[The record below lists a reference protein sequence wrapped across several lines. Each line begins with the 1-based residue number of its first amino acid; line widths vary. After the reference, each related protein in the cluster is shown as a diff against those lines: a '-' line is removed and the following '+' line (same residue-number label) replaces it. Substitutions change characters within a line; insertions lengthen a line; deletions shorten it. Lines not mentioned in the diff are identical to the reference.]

1 MLAALALRLAASE
14 LCTQNPT
21 SRGQL
26 RTRPAD
32 GRPVPVPLVFA
43 ELKAEFTTLP
53 RDLSWLRFNARVLQE
68 AQCPTVPLLERLK
81 FLAIFSANLDEFF
94 KVRVAT
100 LRRLVKLKKKTR
112 AQLPQDRPKRLLAE
126 VLAEVQRQQ
135 QAFGHTFRDE
145 VLPALRQAGICLL
158 SEAELTAEQR
168 AWTQEYFEEH
178 VRDLLSPVVLD
189 DTLHQLFLKDQ
200 AVYLTF
206 FLAQPTAKTKKA
218 DAERVVLMELP
229 TKRHGG
235 RFVALPGGA
244 GTPTNPHCVLFLDD
258 VVRVGAASLFPTY
271 ERVTVNA
278 VKLSRDAELDIAEE
292 VSDDLLA
299 KIRSSLAKRATG
311 YPARLLF
318 DPETPKEV
326 LRAIKQKTG
335 IEDEELVEGSRYHN
349 FRDFFG
355 FPAFGRSDL
364 LNPAWPEPPHPT
376 LPRSGPLLPAVAQQD
391 HLLHPPYQ
399 RFEVVPRLL
408 REAARDPQVSSI
420 SITLYRVAPKSAV
433 AKALLK
439 AVKNGKQVTAVVEL
453 KARFDEESNLY
464 WAEKLQRAGA
474 NVLFTTPEMK
484 CHAKLLLIV
493 RRDEATATPRRFT
506 YLSTGNFNEATAHL
520 YADHGLF
527 TANEEIAA
535 DVDQVFRYFQ
545 TGQVPAHLHHLLVAP
560 FNLRKQLLRLIGAE
574 VERAKQG
581 EDAYIILKVNSL
593 EDPGMIAALYEAS
606 QAGVRV
612 ELLIR
617 GIGCLVPG
625 VPGQSASI
633 SQRGLLDRYL
643 EHARIYVFGNGGA
656 EKVYLSSADWM
667 TRNLDRRVEVAFPL
681 LDEARRAEVRHF
693 LDLERQDNV
702 KARDFDNHLPDVA
715 PGTPLLRAQEAQ
727 YAYAKRLARRRNGV
741 KS

>member
-1 MLAALALRLAASE
+1 M
-14 LCTQNPT
+14 
-21 SRGQL
+21 
-26 RTRPAD
+26 
-32 GRPVPVPLVFA
+32 
-43 ELKAEFTTLP
+43 KTLP

-68 AQCPTVPLLERLK
+68 AQCPEVPLLERLK

-126 VLAEVQRQQ
+126 VLAEVHRQQ
-135 QAFGHTFRDE
+135 ELFGHIFRQE
-145 VLPALRQAGICLL
+145 VLPALQAAGIRLL
-158 SEAELTAEQR
+158 SVEELTDKQR
-168 AWTQEYFEEH
+168 VWTQAYFEKN

-206 FLAQPTAKTKKA
+206 WLSQPVAEQRPKGAKKKA
-218 DAERVVLMELP
+218 HAERVVLMELP

-244 GTPTNPHCVLFLDD
+244 GTPADPHCVLFLDD
-258 VVRVGAASLFPTY
+258 VVRLGAPGLFPGY
-271 ERVTVNA
+271 NGVVVNA
-278 VKLSRDAELDIAEE
+278 IKLSRDAELDIEEE
-292 VSDDLLA
+292 VSGDLLA

-318 DPETPKEV
+318 DPDTPQAV

-335 IEDEELVEGSRYHN
+335 IADEELVEGSRYHN

-355 FPAFGRSDL
+355 FPDFGRTDL
-364 LNPAWPEPPHPT
+364 LNPAWPELPHPT
-376 LPRSGPLLPAVAQQD
+376 LPRTGPLLLALARRD

-399 RFEVVPRLL
+399 SFDAVPRLL
-408 REAARDPQVSSI
+408 REAAADPRVSAI

-433 AKALLK
+433 AKALIK
-439 AVKNGKQVTAVVEL
+439 AVKNGKQVTVVVEL

-464 WAEKLQRAGA
+464 WSEKLQRAGA
-474 NVLFTTPEMK
+474 HVIFTPPELK
-484 CHAKLLLIV
+484 CHAKLLLLT
-493 RRDEATATPRRFT
+493 RRDEAAGPPERYA
-506 YLSTGNFNEATAHL
+506 YLSSGNFNEATAGL

-527 TANEEIAA
+527 TAHPEIVAEA
-535 DVDQVFRYFQ
+535 DQVFRYFI
-545 TGQVPAHLHHLLVAP
+545 TGEEPAGLHHLLVAP
-560 FNLRKQLLRLIGAE
+560 FTLRAQLLKLIAAE
-574 VERAKQG
+574 AARAKKG
-581 EDAYIILKVNSL
+581 KPAAIILKVNSL
-593 EDPGMIAALYEAS
+593 EDTGMIAALYAAS
-606 QAGVRV
+606 QAGVRI

-625 VPGQSASI
+625 EPGLSETI

-643 EHARIYVFGNGGA
+643 EHARIYVFGHGDA
-656 EKVYLSSADWM
+656 EKVYVSSADWM
-667 TRNLDRRVEVAFPL
+667 GRNLDRRVEVAFPI
-681 LDEARRAEVRHF
+681 LDPALRAEVRHL
-693 LDLERQDNV
+693 LDLERADNV
-702 KARDFDNHLPDVA
+702 KARDFANNYVQPAAGEPRV
-715 PGTPLLRAQEAQ
+715 RAQEAEYQ
-727 YAYAKRLARRRNGV
+727 YLKKLAGRRRTA

>member
-1 MLAALALRLAASE
+1 M
-14 LCTQNPT
+14 
-21 SRGQL
+21 
-26 RTRPAD
+26 
-32 GRPVPVPLVFA
+32 
-43 ELKAEFTTLP
+43 KTLP

-68 AQCPTVPLLERLK
+68 AQCATVPLLERLK

-112 AQLPQDRPKRLLAE
+112 AQLPQERPKRLLAE
-126 VLAEVQRQQ
+126 VLAEVHRQQ
-135 QAFGHTFRDE
+135 EEFGRTFRE
-145 VLPALRQAGICLL
+145 VLLPELRAAGIRLL
-158 SEAELTAEQR
+158 TSEELTDDQCD
-168 AWTQEYFEEH
+168 WVKIYFEEK

-206 FLAQPTAKTKKA
+206 DLTKPLAVAGKKKKA
-218 DAERVVLMELP
+218 TTERVVIMELP

-244 GTPTNPHCVLFLDD
+244 GTADDPHLVLFLDD
-258 VVRVGAASLFPTY
+258 VVRAGAASLFPGY
-271 ERVTVNA
+271 EQVQVHA

-292 VSDDLLA
+292 VSGDLMA
-299 KIRSSLAKRATG
+299 KIKSSLAKRTTG

-318 DPETPKEV
+318 DPATPKSV
-326 LRAIKQKTG
+326 LKALKQKTG

-355 FPAFGRSDL
+355 FPNFGRTDL
-364 LNPAWPEPPHPT
+364 LNPSWPELPHPS
-376 LPRSGPLLPAVAQQD
+376 LPRTGPLLPAIAQRD
-391 HLLHPPYQ
+391 HLLHPPFQ
-399 RFEVVPRLL
+399 SFDVVPRLL
-408 REAARDPQVSSI
+408 REAAHDPRVSAI

-453 KARFDEESNLY
+453 KARFDEESNLH

-474 NVLFTTPEMK
+474 HVIFTPPELK
-484 CHAKLLLIV
+484 CHAKLLLIT
-493 RRDEATATPRRFT
+493 RREEASDEPRRYA
-506 YLSTGNFNEATAHL
+506 YLSSGNFNEATAHL

-527 TANEEIAA
+527 TANPDLTAE
-535 DVDQVFRYFQ
+535 VDQVFRYFL
-545 TGQVPAHLHHLLVAP
+545 TGEVPHHLHHLLVAP
-560 FNLRKQLLRLIGAE
+560 FTLRKQLLKLIAAE
-574 VERAKQG
+574 AARAKKG
-581 EDAYIILKVNSL
+581 EEAYILLKVNSL
-593 EDPGMIAALYEAS
+593 EDSGMIAALYEAS
-606 QAGVRV
+606 QAGVRI

-625 VPGQSASI
+625 EAGLSETI

-643 EHARIYVFGNGGA
+643 EHARIYVFGNGGE
-656 EKVYLSSADWM
+656 EKVYVSSADWM
-667 TRNLDRRVEVAFPL
+667 GRNLDRRVEVAFPL
-681 LDEARRAEVRHF
+681 LDPSLRAEIRHL

-702 KARDFDNHLPDVA
+702 KARDFNNDYCLPA
-715 PGTPLLRAQEAQ
+715 EGQPPLRAQEAERQ
-727 YAYAKRLARRRNGV
+727 YLQKLARRRRS
-741 KS
+741 KPKA

>member
-1 MLAALALRLAASE
+1 M
-14 LCTQNPT
+14 
-21 SRGQL
+21 
-26 RTRPAD
+26 
-32 GRPVPVPLVFA
+32 
-43 ELKAEFTTLP
+43 KTLP

-68 AQCPTVPLLERLK
+68 AQCATVPLLERLK

-112 AQLPQDRPKRLLAE
+112 AQLPQERPKRLLAE
-126 VLAEVQRQQ
+126 VLAEVHRQQ
-135 QAFGHTFRDE
+135 EEFGRTFRE
-145 VLPALRQAGICLL
+145 VLLPELRAAGIRLL
-158 SEAELTAEQR
+158 TSEELTDDQCD
-168 AWTQEYFEEH
+168 WVKIYFEEK

-206 FLAQPTAKTKKA
+206 DLTKPLAVAGKKKKA
-218 DAERVVLMELP
+218 TTERVVIMELP

-244 GTPTNPHCVLFLDD
+244 GTADDPHLVLFLDD
-258 VVRVGAASLFPTY
+258 VVRAGAASLFPGY
-271 ERVTVNA
+271 EQVQVHA

-292 VSDDLLA
+292 VSGDLMA
-299 KIRSSLAKRATG
+299 KIKSSLAKRTTG

-318 DPETPKEV
+318 DPATPKSV
-326 LRAIKQKTG
+326 LKALKQKTG

-355 FPAFGRSDL
+355 FPDFGRTDL
-364 LNPAWPEPPHPT
+364 LNPNWPELPHPS
-376 LPRSGPLLPAVAQQD
+376 LPRTGPLLPAIAQRD
-391 HLLHPPYQ
+391 HLLHPPFQ
-399 RFEVVPRLL
+399 SFDVVPRLL
-408 REAARDPQVSSI
+408 REAAHDPRVSAI

-453 KARFDEESNLY
+453 KARFDEESNLH

-474 NVLFTTPEMK
+474 HVIFTPPELK
-484 CHAKLLLIV
+484 CHAKLLLIT
-493 RRDEATATPRRFT
+493 RREEASDEPRRYA
-506 YLSTGNFNEATAHL
+506 YLSSGNFNEATAHL

-527 TANEEIAA
+527 TANPDLTAE
-535 DVDQVFRYFQ
+535 VDQVFRYFL
-545 TGQVPAHLHHLLVAP
+545 TGEVPHHLHHLLVAP
-560 FNLRKQLLRLIGAE
+560 FTLRKQLLKLIAAE
-574 VERAKQG
+574 AARAKKG
-581 EDAYIILKVNSL
+581 EEAYILLKVNSL
-593 EDPGMIAALYEAS
+593 EDSGMIAALYEAS
-606 QAGVRV
+606 QAGVRI

-625 VPGQSASI
+625 EAGLSETI

-643 EHARIYVFGNGGA
+643 EHARIYVFGNGGE
-656 EKVYLSSADWM
+656 EKVYVSSADWM
-667 TRNLDRRVEVAFPL
+667 GRNLDRRVEVAFPL
-681 LDEARRAEVRHF
+681 LDPSLRAEIRHL

-702 KARDFDNHLPDVA
+702 KARDFNNDYCLPA
-715 PGTPLLRAQEAQ
+715 EGQPPLRAQEAERQ
-727 YAYAKRLARRRNGV
+727 YLQKLARRRRS
-741 KS
+741 KPKA